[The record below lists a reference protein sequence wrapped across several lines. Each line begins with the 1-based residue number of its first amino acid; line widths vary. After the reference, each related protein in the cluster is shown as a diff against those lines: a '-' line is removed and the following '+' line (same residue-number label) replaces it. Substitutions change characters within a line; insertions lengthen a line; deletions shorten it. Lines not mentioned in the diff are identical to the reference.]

1 MSDLV
6 YYTKSLFS
14 IDFYFG
20 IAPKIFPDSSAGLIS
35 DYRCEPDIESGIVMT
50 QRDNLKNAIE
60 EEPVEFRPIKFLI
73 VVEGNISLILVVFI
87 SLIVRLCADIQDDS
101 ELNRKIVRRII
112 ESSRQFEAAVI
123 READDG
129 LSALAAAREEASLSR
144 PPFDFILMDYTMV
157 RRPNATIDYYQL

>member
-1 MSDLV
+1 
-6 YYTKSLFS
+6 
-14 IDFYFG
+14 
-20 IAPKIFPDSSAGLIS
+20 
-35 DYRCEPDIESGIVMT
+35 MT

-60 EEPVEFRPIKFLI
+60 SDETVEFCPIKFLI
-73 VVEGNISLILVVFI
+73 VVKESILLVLAVFTSLIEI
-87 SLIVRLCADIQDDS
+87 WLCADIQDDS